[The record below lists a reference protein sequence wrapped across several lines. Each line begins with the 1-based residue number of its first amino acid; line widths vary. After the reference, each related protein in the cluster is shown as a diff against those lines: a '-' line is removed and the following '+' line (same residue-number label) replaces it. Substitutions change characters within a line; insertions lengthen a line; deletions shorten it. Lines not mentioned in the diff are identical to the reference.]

1 VDSLCCF
8 FAEEGFLFL
17 KRGYLPFLSTKD
29 MPEPWLYSDCAY
41 VREESSANVSAQD
54 YRRFL
59 QQQYKNLPQTLKDLM
74 DFDYFEQQSEV
85 KREQIEQTLIEQRHQ
100 SDAIAPFSAE
110 RLQDWRILSLYESW
124 QDLQLWHLAA
134 NKGEGLVIEFALEKS
149 GFQTQ
154 GYSEQHQHLAKI
166 NAVDAWLPDD
176 ALYYLFNRP
185 QQGGQEYNE
194 WRLARPLSSADRHVS
209 VNKVSKA
216 MYRLPN
222 KAVKRIILGYRCSQ
236 EYCQQVKH
244 YLSQD
249 INYRH
254 VECVQAQLDPK
265 TLCLQ
270 LVAIGG

>member
-1 VDSLCCF
+1 
-8 FAEEGFLFL
+8 
-17 KRGYLPFLSTKD
+17 

-41 VREESSANVSAQD
+41 VMDESSGNVSAQD

-59 QQQYKNLPQTLKDLM
+59 QQQYKNLPQSLKDLM
-74 DFDYFEQQSEV
+74 DFDYFEQQSEA

-100 SDAIAPFSAE
+100 SDAIAPFSAG
-110 RLQDWRILSLYESW
+110 RLQDWRILPLYESW
-124 QDLQLWHLAA
+124 QNVRLWHLAA
-134 NKGEGLVIEFALEKS
+134 NKGKGLVIEFARSES

-154 GYSEQHQHLAKI
+154 NDEEQRQHLAKVKS
-166 NAVDAWLPDD
+166 VDAWLPDD

-185 QQGGQEYNE
+185 QQGDQEHDE
-194 WRLARPLSSADRHVS
+194 WRLVRPLSSADRL
-209 VNKVSKA
+209 VNMNKRSKA

-222 KAVKRIILGYRCSQ
+222 KAVKRVILGYRCSQ

-270 LVAIGG
+270 LVTIK